1 MWFCMFIVGYLVT
14 FLFRAAGPAAGN
26 LLHTIIL
33 ILNMTSSGG
42 VAATEVMPA
51 FFRIGLGLP
60 FFQARAPT
68 TRPLSGRVLATN
80 PLPRAYDTAAS
91 PS

>member
-1 MWFCMFIVGYLVT
+1 MRG
-14 FLFRAAGPAAGN
+14 A
-26 LLHTIIL
+26 
-33 ILNMTSSGG
+33 TSSSG

-68 TRPLSGRVLATN
+68 TRPLYGWSFAMKS
-80 PLPRAYDTAAS
+80 LPRAYDTAAS